1 MAFIFLPISIEK
13 NMQKQNILIIEDQ
26 KSETTNLNS
35 WLTGD
40 ENDGQLLLDVYQDK
54 KNIYVKST
62 IAGVETKDIQISI
75 NNDMLTIRG
84 KREKEESIEK
94 DDYFCQECYWGG
106 FSRSIILPTE
116 VKSDKISA
124 ALKNGVLTIT
134 LPKAERRHN
143 IPIEIK

>member
-1 MAFIFLPISIEK
+1 MS
-13 NMQKQNILIIEDQ
+13 
-26 KSETTNLNS
+26 
-35 WLTGD
+35 
-40 ENDGQLLLDVYQDK
+40 
-54 KNIYVKST
+54 
-62 IAGVETKDIQISI
+62 
-75 NNDMLTIRG
+75 G
-84 KREKEESIEK
+84 KREKEEKIEK

-134 LPKAERRHN
+134 LPKAERRQN